1 MARKTILQLT
11 EENAML
17 ASANEHL
24 KEGIRQRDQD
34 FITLEKSYE
43 KVLADAAK
51 LETKLVDS
59 GETNKELADAMAK
72 LQKDHDSHK
81 SMREHYSREHDKA
94 VAEIESVHAVLDSV
108 EGGPARTYELNEYN
122 RDVKRSTVT
131 RLAGAFLAI
140 VRK

>member
-1 MARKTILQLT
+1 MARITIAEAVKQKEQLELT
-11 EENAML
+11 VTDL
-17 ASANEHL
+17 RYQL
-24 KEGIRQRDQD
+24 KQRDQD
-34 FITLEKSYE
+34 FITLEKGYE
-43 KVLADAAK
+43 AGLVELKK
-51 LETKLVDS
+51 LKDDFDVACEQRNVYIESL
-59 GETNKELADAMAK
+59 AK
-72 LQKDHDSHK
+72 LQKEHDSHK

-108 EGGPARTYELNEYN
+108 EGAPTRTYELNEYN